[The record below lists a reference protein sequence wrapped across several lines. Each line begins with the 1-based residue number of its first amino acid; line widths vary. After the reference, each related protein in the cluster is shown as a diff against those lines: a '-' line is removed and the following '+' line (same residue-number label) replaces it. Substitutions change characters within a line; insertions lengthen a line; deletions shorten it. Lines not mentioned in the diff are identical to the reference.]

1 MPRVQLSLLGPFRL
15 VVHNQPVQR
24 LRSLREAALLAYL
37 AVEPHH
43 PQPRD
48 RLAGLLW
55 PDHSATAARD
65 NLKQILGNLRR
76 TLDDV
81 SAPTPILHVE
91 RQTVQFV
98 PSEAIWLDVDHFRHS
113 LAFTRAH
120 AHAELAQCA
129 ACMAQLAQAADLYR
143 GPLLHNFTAVNS
155 DLFTEWLLL
164 QRENFHQQAMTIL
177 EQVSA
182 YAYGQ
187 GDYAQALD
195 FARRYTQFDPLN
207 ERAHRQLLRS
217 LVQMD
222 DRPAALAYFERFQ
235 ARLAAD
241 LAVAPGPE
249 TLALVAEIRGEGVGG
264 QGEGETGR

>member
-24 LRSLREAALLAYL
+24 LRSVREAALLAYL

-113 LAFTRAH
+113 LAFTRTH
-120 AHAELAQCA
+120 AHTELAQCA
-129 ACMAQLAQAADLYR
+129 SGMAQLTRAVTLYQVPFR
-143 GPLLHNFTAVNS
+143 HNFTTGNII
-155 DLFTEWLLL
+155 LFTSRLFPHLNSFPL
-164 QRENFHQQAMTIL
+164 QAM
-177 EQVSA
+177 
-182 YAYGQ
+182 
-187 GDYAQALD
+187 
-195 FARRYTQFDPLN
+195 P
-207 ERAHRQLLRS
+207 
-217 LVQMD
+217 
-222 DRPAALAYFERFQ
+222 
-235 ARLAAD
+235 
-241 LAVAPGPE
+241 
-249 TLALVAEIRGEGVGG
+249 TLARSNV
-264 QGEGETGR
+264 